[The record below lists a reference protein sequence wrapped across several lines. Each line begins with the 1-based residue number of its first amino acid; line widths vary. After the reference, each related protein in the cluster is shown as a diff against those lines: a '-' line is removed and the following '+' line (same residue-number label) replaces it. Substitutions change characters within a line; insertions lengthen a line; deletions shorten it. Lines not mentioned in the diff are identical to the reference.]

1 MGAHVLYTIYVVQ
14 DFVRLLN
21 ERALKE
27 NNIVNITKH

>member
-1 MGAHVLYTIYVVQ
+1 MGVHHIVQ